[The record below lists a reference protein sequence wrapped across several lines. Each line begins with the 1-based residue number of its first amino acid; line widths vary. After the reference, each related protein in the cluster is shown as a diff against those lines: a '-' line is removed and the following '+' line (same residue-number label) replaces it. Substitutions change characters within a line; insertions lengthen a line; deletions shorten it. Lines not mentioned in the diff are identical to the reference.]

1 MYAICGDDVEELAK
15 KIKTL
20 KSKKASLQ
28 KMQLK
33 PKKAIK
39 KHMIHALKIAKETFE
54 NGTIEEKRQIV
65 DALISKVVLYNDSI
79 KIEWNF

>member
-1 MYAICGDDVEELAK
+1 
-15 KIKTL
+15 
-20 KSKKASLQ
+20 
-28 KMQLK
+28 MQLK